1 VLRLRPPAA
10 QAIGMALHELGTNAA
25 KYGAL
30 STSAGGFR
38 LTWSLDGAQ
47 DRFTIDWRERGG
59 PVVAPPRRTGFG
71 HTVVAQMTEQ
81 TLAGEVSL
89 DFAPEGVRWRLVCPA
104 RNALERDA

>member
-1 VLRLRPPAA
+1 
-10 QAIGMALHELGTNAA
+10 MALHELGTNAA

-30 STSAGGFR
+30 SNGAGTVAVAWNHDAP
-38 LTWSLDGAQ
+38 L

-59 PVVAPPRRTGFG
+59 PAVTPPRRTGFG
-71 HTVVAQMTEQ
+71 HTVIGPMTEQ

-104 RNALERDA
+104 RNALDLAL